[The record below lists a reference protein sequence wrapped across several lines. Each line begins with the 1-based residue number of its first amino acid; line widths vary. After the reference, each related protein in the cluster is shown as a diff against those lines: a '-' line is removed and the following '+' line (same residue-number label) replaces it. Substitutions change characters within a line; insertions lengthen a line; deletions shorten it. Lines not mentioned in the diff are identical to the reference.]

1 LRLGSQTAQLRNRM
15 TVAPPIAGLLLLLG
29 LGFFFGLAFEEF
41 HVRSNQKRP
50 GGIRSFPL
58 LALTGALLYRL
69 DPTHLVPLS
78 AGLLA
83 LSAWLTCYYWR
94 HLGDTDAEG
103 FPNVGLMVP
112 VCNVLAYL
120 IGPVVLAEPAW
131 VAIGATVAGVLLL
144 TARRELHG
152 FARRVELGEI
162 VNAGRFLLLT
172 GFILP
177 VLPDTPVTDLTP
189 ITPHQVWLAV
199 VAVCTVSYA
208 SYLLQ
213 RYVAPSGGGLLVAV
227 LGGLYSST
235 ATTLVLARRIRDEPQ
250 SSRQAETGIILAT
263 AVMYLRLLVIIA
275 VFNPP
280 LALALMVKLLALSAL
295 GLAVAMAWHWMGPGT
310 PGEASSSAPNN
321 PLELVTAA
329 TFAVLFVVISIA
341 SSWATQRFGSAGIYA
356 LAAIVGVSDIDPFVL
371 NLAQPE
377 AAEIATK
384 VAVGAILVATSSNN
398 VVKAAYAVA
407 YSGTRIRS
415 VPVAALAL
423 LAACGIALAAAG

>member
-1 LRLGSQTAQLRNRM
+1 M
-15 TVAPPIAGLLLLLG
+15 TVAPSIAGLLLLLG

-41 HVRSNQKRP
+41 HAQSNQKRP

-58 LALTGALLYRL
+58 LALMGALLYRL

-83 LSAWLTCYYWR
+83 LSAWLTCYYWC
-94 HLGDTDAEG
+94 HIGETDAEG

-112 VCNVLAYL
+112 ICNVLAYL
-120 IGPVVLAEPAW
+120 LGPVVLAEPPW
-131 VAIGATVAGVLLL
+131 VAIGATVAAVLLL
-144 TARRELHG
+144 TARHELHG
-152 FARRVELGEI
+152 FARRIELGEI
-162 VNAGRFLLLT
+162 VNAGRFLLLA
-172 GFILP
+172 GFVLP
-177 VLPDTPVTDLTP
+177 LLPDTPVTDLTP

-213 RYVAPSGGGLLVAV
+213 RYVAPPGAPLLVAL

-235 ATTLVLARRIRDEPQ
+235 ATTLVLARRARAEPQ
-250 SSRQAETGIILAT
+250 TLRQAETGIILAT
-263 AVMYLRLLVIIA
+263 AVMYLRLLLIIA
-275 VFNPP
+275 VFNRP
-280 LALALMVKLLALSAL
+280 LALALTPKLLGLSAL
-295 GLAVAMAWHWMGPGT
+295 ALVMAMGWYWMGGPRTRDEGT
-310 PGEASSSAPNN
+310 ANAPAN

-377 AAEIATK
+377 AAQIAID

-398 VVKAAYAVA
+398 LVKAVYALA
-407 YSGTRIRS
+407 YSGGQVRAA
-415 VPVAALAL
+415 PVAALAA
-423 LAACGIALAAAG
+423 LAACGIATAVVL